1 MFSHLKFQDNSQRKA
16 FPANIRPLDGLT
28 AMDWNRWSMITE
40 ALCMS
45 FYFFVFP
52 FECHDVCDID
62 PRGFIV
68 ADPETNLDAH
78 IGSDYIIYINDWDQQ
93 LYQGMSKKGIFP
105 EGSIF
110 EDALRTHVNQ
120 GYMVLRQLHGIFHP
134 NLIRRPTSIYTVL
147 SPSRIGRHMR
157 NT

>member
-1 MFSHLKFQDNSQRKA
+1 MFQDLKFEDNSQRKA
-16 FPANIRPLDGLT
+16 FLANMTPFDGID
-28 AMDWNRWSMITE
+28 AMAWNRWNLIIE

-45 FYFFVFP
+45 LRIFVLP
-52 FECHDVCDID
+52 YECHDVCDAD

-78 IGSDYIIYINDWDQQ
+78 IGSDYITYINDWSQQ

-110 EDALRTHVNQ
+110 EDALKMHVNQ
-120 GYMVLRQLHGIFHP
+120 GYMVLRQIHGIFHSK
-134 NLIRRPTSIYTVL
+134 LIRIPTSIC
-147 SPSRIGRHMR
+147 SIIPKHE
-157 NT
+157 

>member
-1 MFSHLKFQDNSQRKA
+1 MEYWIEYSDRVMWLIHS
-16 FPANIRPLDGLT
+16 
-28 AMDWNRWSMITE
+28 WNTWNLITE
-40 ALCMS
+40 AICMPLRL
-45 FYFFVFP
+45 FVLS
-52 FECHDVCDID
+52 FECHDVCDTD

-110 EDALRTHVNQ
+110 EDALKMHVNQ
-120 GYMVLRQLHGIFHP
+120 GYIVLLKTINIF
-134 NLIRRPTSIYTVL
+134 
-147 SPSRIGRHMR
+147 GRADPKAQQA
-157 NT
+157 